1 MSLLPFLTIAF
12 GAGALSL
19 LIARVRRASAV
30 VGLVGLILAT
40 ILAASIRD
48 DAPFAIAGGAIAGS
62 AYVRLF
68 LVLGCAG
75 GVLVAIVALATSW
88 PRSLP
93 GATLLSLGAAGFAL
107 GVTDPGTAVAAATGG
122 GVVGILITLVGRGTE
137 RGLMV
142 AIRELRA
149 LVVAGVLALL
159 AAAAIT
165 GPVAA
170 SRIDPAIAALSYF
183 GFAAAVAVRFG
194 AIPFHVWA
202 ARVAD
207 AAPEVGLPLVT
218 AWSPAAFAVVAL
230 SWTQAAVPA
239 FVQPLVAERAIIVAI
254 AVLSIVLAT
263 AAACVNG
270 DIEHVVGYSMVAD
283 GGIALLGLAVLDPQ
297 AWAATRTWL
306 LAVVITKTAFAA
318 WAAALHATFGTRKL
332 ADLHGWAIRA
342 PVLGLALLGILVA
355 GVGWPGMAVFA
366 ARATLIDLAVQ
377 APFGALLLGAALAAV
392 LYYARLLLIG
402 VAPPGDIVLTAP
414 ERPTRRQPEPLP
426 RLPRARRKRGLRR
439 FSRPEMGALWQARRL
454 AIAGATVLV
463 LAALSIGVAGG
474 SFGVR
479 AAAEA
484 PPPAASAEPGAGAV
498 PSAPSAS
505 DEPLPAS
512 PQPSLEPAPSG

>member
-1 MSLLPFLTIAF
+1 VSLLPFLTLAF
-12 GAGALSL
+12 GAGTLSL
-19 LIARVRRASAV
+19 LIRRVRRASAA

-40 ILAASIRD
+40 LLAASIGD
-48 DAPFAIAGGAIAGS
+48 EPPFAIAGGAIAGS

-68 LVLGCAG
+68 LVMGCATG
-75 GVLVAIVALATSW
+75 LLVALVALATNW

-93 GATLLSLGAAGFAL
+93 GATLLGLGAAGFAL
-107 GVTDPGTAVAAATGG
+107 GVTDAGTAVAAATGG
-122 GVVGILITLVGRGTE
+122 GIVGILITLVGRATE
-137 RGLMV
+137 RGLNV

-149 LVVAGVLALL
+149 LVVAGVMALL

-170 SRIDPAIAALSYF
+170 SRINPAIAALSYF
-183 GFAAAVAVRFG
+183 GFVTAVAVRFG

-239 FVQPLVAERAIIVAI
+239 FVQPLVAERAIIIVI
-254 AVLSIVLAT
+254 AAASIVLAT
-263 AAACVNG
+263 AAAAVNG

-283 GGIALLGLAVLDPQ
+283 GGIALLGLAVLDPS

-306 LAVVITKTAFAA
+306 LAVVVTKTAFAA

-332 ADLHGWAIRA
+332 ADLHGWALKS

-355 GVGWPGMAVFA
+355 AVGFPGMAVFT
-366 ARATLIDLAVQ
+366 ARATLVDLAVP

-392 LYYARLLLIG
+392 LYYGRLLLIG
-402 VAPPGDIVLTAP
+402 VAPPGDVVLTAR
-414 ERPTRRQPEPLP
+414 ERPTRRQPEPLAP
-426 RLPRARRKRGLRR
+426 VRRARPVGPRRR
-439 FSRPEMGALWQARRL
+439 FSMPDTEALWEARRT
-454 AIAGATVLV
+454 AIASAAVLL

-474 SFGVR
+474 SFGLR

-484 PPPAASAEPGAGAV
+484 PPPAASSDGGAAPSAPDASGEPVASPDAV
-498 PSAPSAS
+498 PSP
-505 DEPLPAS
+505 E
-512 PQPSLEPAPSG
+512 PSG

>member
-1 MSLLPFLTIAF
+1 MSLLPFLIIAF

-19 LIARVRRASAV
+19 LIGRIRRASAI
-30 VGLVGLILAT
+30 VGLGGLILAT

-48 DAPFAIAGGAIAGS
+48 DAPFSIAGGAIAGS

-68 LVLGCAG
+68 LVMGCAG
-75 GVLVAIVALATSW
+75 GLLVALVALATSW

-93 GATLLSLGAAGFAL
+93 GATLLGLGAAGFAL

-137 RGLMV
+137 RGLIV

-149 LVVAGVLALL
+149 LVVAGVMALL

-170 SRIDPAIAALSYF
+170 SRIDPAIAALAYF
-183 GFAAAVAVRFG
+183 GFATAVAVRFG

-239 FVQPLVAERAIIVAI
+239 FVQPLVAERAIIVVI
-254 AVLSIVLAT
+254 AALSIVLAT
-263 AAACVNG
+263 VAACVNG
-270 DIEHVVGYSMVAD
+270 DVEHVVGYSMVAD
-283 GGIALLGLAVLDPQ
+283 GGIALLGLAVLDPS

-306 LAVVITKTAFAA
+306 LAVVVTKTAFAA
-318 WAAALHATFGTRKL
+318 WAAALHSTFGTRKI
-332 ADLHGWAIRA
+332 AELHGWAIRS

-377 APFGALLLGAALAAV
+377 APFGVLLLAAALAAV

-402 VAPPGDIVLTAP
+402 VAPPGDVVLSAP
-414 ERPTRRQPEPLP
+414 ERPTRRQPEPAA
-426 RLPRARRKRGLRR
+426 RLPRARRRTGLRR
-439 FSRPEMGALWQARRL
+439 FSRPEMGVLWQARRG
-454 AIAGATVLV
+454 AIAAAAVLV

-484 PPPAASAEPGAGAV
+484 PPPAASTEPGA
-498 PSAPSAS
+498 
-505 DEPLPAS
+505 EPS
-512 PQPSLEPAPSG
+512 PQASGESPAPSPVEPSPSG

>member
-1 MSLLPFLTIAF
+1 VSLLPFLAIAL
-12 GAGALSL
+12 GAGSLSL
-19 LIARVRRASAV
+19 LTRRAQRTSAAIGI
-30 VGLVGLILAT
+30 VGLGIAT
-40 ILAASIRD
+40 VLAASIRD
-48 DAPFAIAGGAIAGS
+48 DQPFAIAGGAIAGS
-62 AYVRLF
+62 DYIRLF

-75 GVLVAIVALATSW
+75 GLLVALVALATSW

-93 GATLLSLGAAGFAL
+93 GATLLGLGAAGFAL

-122 GVVGILITLVGRGTE
+122 GVVGILITLVGRATE
-137 RGLMV
+137 RGLVV

-149 LVVAGVLALL
+149 LVVAGVLGLL

-183 GFAAAVAVRFG
+183 GFAAAVAIRFG

-218 AWSPAAFAVVAL
+218 AWSPAAFAIVAL
-230 SWTQAAVPA
+230 AWTQAAVPA
-239 FVQPLVAERAIIVAI
+239 FVEPLVAERAIIVAI
-254 AVLSIVLAT
+254 AVTSIVLGT
-263 AAACVNG
+263 AAAFFNG

-283 GGIALLGLAVLDPQ
+283 GGIALLGLAVLDPA

-318 WAAALHATFGTRKL
+318 WAAAIHTTYGTRRIG
-332 ADLHGWAIRA
+332 DLHGWALRS
-342 PVLGLALLGILVA
+342 PVLGLALLGIVIA

-366 ARATLIDLAVQ
+366 ARAALVDLAVRP
-377 APFGALLLGAALAAV
+377 PFAALLLAAALAAV
-392 LYYARLLLIG
+392 LYYGRLLIIG
-402 VAPPGDIVLTAP
+402 VAPPSEAVRSAP
-414 ERPTRRQPEPLP
+414 ERPMRRQPEPIRWSRRP
-426 RLPRARRKRGLRR
+426 AGRRLPFAMPDTEALWHARRG
-439 FSRPEMGALWQARRL
+439 
-454 AIAGATVLV
+454 AIAAVAVLV

-484 PPPAASAEPGAGAV
+484 PPPAASPEVGAS
-498 PSAPSAS
+498 PTTPDESAPLPPETSPDVSPEAS
-505 DEPLPAS
+505 TGD
-512 PQPSLEPAPSG
+512 

>member
-19 LIARVRRASAV
+19 LIGRIRRASAI
-30 VGLVGLILAT
+30 VGLAGLLLAT
-40 ILAASIRD
+40 LLAASIRD
-48 DAPFAIAGGAIAGS
+48 DAPFNIAGGAIAGS

-68 LVLGCAG
+68 LVMGCAG
-75 GVLVAIVALATSW
+75 GLLVAIVALATSW

-93 GATLLSLGAAGFAL
+93 GATLLGLGAAGFAL

-137 RGLMV
+137 RGLVV

-149 LVVAGVLALL
+149 LVVAGVMALL

-165 GPVAA
+165 GSVAA

-183 GFAAAVAVRFG
+183 GFATAVAVRFG

-207 AAPEVGLPLVT
+207 SAPEVGLPLVT

-239 FVQPLVAERAIIVAI
+239 LVQPLVAERAIIVAI
-254 AVLSIVLAT
+254 AAASIVLAT
-263 AAACVNG
+263 AAAFVHN

-283 GGIALLGLAVLDPQ
+283 GGIALLGLAVLDPA

-318 WAAALHATFGTRKL
+318 WAAALHSTFGTRKIS
-332 ADLHGWAIRA
+332 DLRGWALRA

-355 GVGWPGMAVFA
+355 GVGWPGMAAFA

-377 APFGALLLGAALAAV
+377 APFGALLLAAALAGV
-392 LYYARLLLIG
+392 LYYGRLLLIG
-402 VAPPGDIVLTAP
+402 VAPPGDVVLTAP
-414 ERPTRRQPEPLP
+414 ERPTRRQPEPLT
-426 RLPRARRKRGLRR
+426 RIPRARRRRGLRR
-439 FSRPEMGALWQARRL
+439 FSRPELGVLWQARRL
-454 AIAGATVLV
+454 AIASAAVLV

-484 PPPAASAEPGAGAV
+484 PPPAPSAEPGAV

-505 DEPLPAS
+505 DEPLPES
-512 PQPSLEPAPSG
+512 PQPSLEPAPSS